1 MKLPRRVE
9 CLLPPRRG
17 NVNNRLRPEK
27 VQSSCFRTGVR
38 FPSAPPTIRYTNTV
52 SNASFAVYRNVFG
65 LIIKIDD
72 YEDGTHL
79 QIKRATYK
87 EIQAWVK
94 QQYGFH
100 VSNLSISQ
108 TKERCGLSKTE
119 YKGFEGAE
127 GHYVPKLRPEK
138 EAAIREAFRWFGL
151 LEEK

>member
-1 MKLPRRVE
+1 M
-9 CLLPPRRG
+9 
-17 NVNNRLRPEK
+17 
-27 VQSSCFRTGVR
+27 CFRTGVR
-38 FPSAPPTIRYTNTV
+38 LSPPPPTIRYTNTV

-72 YEDGTHL
+72 YEDDTHL